1 MTAQELATFSDIF
14 MDLEYPVYAH
24 LVPGQRFRANMSKA
38 AILTQIPMGKE
49 AALPQREAIQQFKSV
64 VSRIMLNMET
74 RVLKV
79 TSKGKKSAQRWV
91 NWKVPLGMWM
101 LTLIDYEKQR
111 EEAS

>member
-1 MTAQELATFSDIF
+1 
-14 MDLEYPVYAH
+14 
-24 LVPGQRFRANMSKA
+24 
-38 AILTQIPMGKE
+38 
-49 AALPQREAIQQFKSV
+49 
-64 VSRIMLNMET
+64 MLNMET